1 MSVGWCACDD
11 ITGTEPS
18 CLAAPVPDAGDLT
31 LLTPRSPDCEGL
43 SLVLARPPP
52 GHYLSLVYIAS
63 GVVLWYLHTTIHRP
77 PFFHIHVFSLHFSV
91 SKMLESL
98 PSAAHYVT
106 ILIFSEGWARFMW
119 CPHIKIRRK
128 YHLNPRKCH
137 TNHIVMMHSNLSE

>member
-18 CLAAPVPDAGDLT
+18 CLAAPVPDAAGDLT

-63 GVVLWYLHTTIHRP
+63 GVVL
-77 PFFHIHVFSLHFSV
+77 
-91 SKMLESL
+91 
-98 PSAAHYVT
+98 
-106 ILIFSEGWARFMW
+106 
-119 CPHIKIRRK
+119 
-128 YHLNPRKCH
+128 
-137 TNHIVMMHSNLSE
+137 